1 MSNKATELNLY
12 SYYKIDKIL
21 LLSSEE
27 TKNTKLDLLKNIF
40 VHSDNKKNWLI
51 GNSHRK
57 WRTGM
62 IDDFVFLCDMGYLPS
77 EI

>member
-1 MSNKATELNLY
+1 MWAVSNKATELNLY

-40 VHSDNKKNWLI
+40 VHSDNKKKLIIIII

-57 WRTGM
+57 
-62 IDDFVFLCDMGYLPS
+62 
-77 EI
+77 

>member
-21 LLSSEE
+21 LLSSKE

-40 VHSDNKKNWLI
+40 VHSDNKKKLTNW
-51 GNSHRK
+51 
-57 WRTGM
+57 
-62 IDDFVFLCDMGYLPS
+62 
-77 EI
+77 